1 MNPET
6 NTPDPGAE
14 TGTDD
19 PDVEIDAKNDAAR
32 EVEEVEDG
40 DKPGVVGGIRGRMG
54 VGVLGGTGVVV
65 GSAVVKV
72 LVIVVVVLAGGLTR
86 DWDGDVI
93 MYLSICV
100 TRFLVFR
107 SSWSMYTR

>member
-1 MNPET
+1 M
-6 NTPDPGAE
+6 
-14 TGTDD
+14 
-19 PDVEIDAKNDAAR
+19 
-32 EVEEVEDG
+32 EDG

-65 GSAVVKV
+65 VGSAMVKV
-72 LVIVVVVLAGGLTR
+72 VVVAVVVVVVVVVLAGGLTR

-100 TRFLVFR
+100 MRFLVFR